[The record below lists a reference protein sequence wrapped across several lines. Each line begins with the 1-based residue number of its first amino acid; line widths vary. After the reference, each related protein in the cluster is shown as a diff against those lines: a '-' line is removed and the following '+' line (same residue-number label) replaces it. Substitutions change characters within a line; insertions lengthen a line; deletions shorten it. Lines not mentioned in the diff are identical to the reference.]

1 MSFLTPHELEMYRPR
16 FLCSFN
22 RLAKG
27 LSDSPVSSDDVYDDI
42 GIGAYEGAERS
53 AVDSLVQDAIESG
66 FITRG
71 TGSEISLTIE
81 GVRWCRERC
90 K

>member
-1 MSFLTPHELEMYRPR
+1 MSFLTPHELEMYKPR
-16 FLCSFN
+16 FLCSLN
-22 RLAKG
+22 RLANG
-27 LSDSPVSSDDVYDDI
+27 LSDNPASSDDVYDDI
-42 GIGAYEGAERS
+42 GIGAELR

-71 TGSEISLTIE
+71 RGREISLTIE